1 MKIGV
6 FDSGVGGLSVV
17 NAIKR
22 ALPELVIDYREDREH
37 VPYGNKPMGEVYD
50 YVLPILQAIV
60 AGGARVIVIA
70 CNTVTTNLIEKLRK
84 EVPVPLIGMEP
95 MIKPAAAQTK
105 TGVIAVCAT
114 PATLRSRRYAY
125 LKDTF
130 AADVRV
136 LEPNCSDWAAMIEQS
151 AVNKDVIADRLGAVL
166 TEKADVIVLGCTHY
180 HWIEQEIREIAAG
193 KALVLQP
200 ETPVLTELKRVLA
213 QLA

>member
-37 VPYGNKPMGEVYD
+37 VPYGNKPMGEVYG

-60 AGGARVIVIA
+60 AGGAQVIVIA

-84 EVPVPLIGMEP
+84 ELSVPLIGMEP

-130 AADVRV
+130 AADFRV